1 MEGDAA
7 APETDVP
14 QVEELVEL
22 EGKDDDA
29 DNTESAKTGK
39 KKGRQFKKVTNLADF
54 YAPTAYTSKEKGGGE
69 RKGKGK
75 GKGDGEGGGK
85 GKGKGAYYTD
95 GEAPVKPEVDASN
108 SAPSA
113 ESPGPVAVDGDPS
126 QGKGGV
132 GGKKKQ
138 AGKNREGGKAPGG
151 AGGAGG
157 GGGGKGNGGGGG
169 GGKAQGQQQPR
180 KGAGG
185 LGGPPVAGGGKG
197 PRMPDDIPMVP
208 DVEGPRNPGPQ
219 RMPMPKAAGAMV
231 GMPQMQPFGGGYGM
245 PYPYASAPQMMP
257 YGTPNGAM
265 YALPYYVMQP
275 QAGMMVQPYPQAMAA
290 APQPAPLTPADRA
303 TLKSQVQIQIE
314 YYFGMENLL
323 KDVYLRKHMTDEGW
337 LPITLLQSF
346 RRIENMTS
354 DFSILMEAIQSS
366 QLLEMN
372 PQNTHI
378 RLRNE
383 WPRWI
388 LAPQQAGSPAPAG
401 AASPPQAAIRSNA

>member
-1 MEGDAA
+1 
-7 APETDVP
+7 
-14 QVEELVEL
+14 
-22 EGKDDDA
+22 
-29 DNTESAKTGK
+29 
-39 KKGRQFKKVTNLADF
+39 
-54 YAPTAYTSKEKGGGE
+54 
-69 RKGKGK
+69 
-75 GKGDGEGGGK
+75 
-85 GKGKGAYYTD
+85 
-95 GEAPVKPEVDASN
+95 
-108 SAPSA
+108 
-113 ESPGPVAVDGDPS
+113 
-126 QGKGGV
+126 
-132 GGKKKQ
+132 
-138 AGKNREGGKAPGG
+138 
-151 AGGAGG
+151 
-157 GGGGKGNGGGGG
+157 
-169 GGKAQGQQQPR
+169 
-180 KGAGG
+180 
-185 LGGPPVAGGGKG
+185 
-197 PRMPDDIPMVP
+197 
-208 DVEGPRNPGPQ
+208 
-219 RMPMPKAAGAMV
+219 
-231 GMPQMQPFGGGYGM
+231 M

-257 YGTPNGAM
+257 YGTPTAM

-275 QAGMMVQPYPQAMAA
+275 QAGMMAQPYPQAMAA